1 MCQPFLRWWWGQSV
15 RSATQFPS
23 PLGLKPTFN
32 PSTWQKH
39 AETAN
44 SPPRLPV
51 SVSRFTQLLP
61 FFQCF
66 FKDPPT
72 PIPIP
77 IPSAV
82 LLRHR
87 HSIQDP
93 RAMRVPVRAQDLEE
107 FAAALLEVHVKT
119 ACAPNQIHET
129 KRILWDLK
137 VMSLW
142 SHLGLP
148 INFHCLVTPRDFRTC
163 FLERYL

>member
-1 MCQPFLRWWWGQSV
+1 MYQPFLRWW
-15 RSATQFPS
+15 SATQFPS
-23 PLGLKPTFN
+23 PLGLKPAYN

-39 AETAN
+39 AKQPTLHQG
-44 SPPRLPV
+44 SPV

-61 FFQCF
+61 YFQCF

-77 IPSAV
+77 IPIPSAV

-87 HSIQDP
+87 PSIQDP

-119 ACAPNQIHET
+119 ACGAPNQIHET

-148 INFHCLVTPRDFRTC
+148 INFHCLVTPRDFRTS